1 MTVLT
6 AAWQGAG
13 CPERGSTKLGPC
25 ACCAT
30 HGALTPI
37 RSVVSKAFT
46 GFQGWADPSGPG
58 LCAACA
64 WGHSTPVLRSAPHLI
79 TRNPAALQQLPRHDV
94 GVRLL
99 AGALSTNVAVVVPLR
114 PGRKHLLPAAVWG
127 RVTVDDVH
135 LPWQAG
141 DATRLR
147 IVAEL
152 RSLGFGTRMLNS
164 PAPAFHVMSSLPP
177 AQRLHVLQM
186 WDQLR
191 VWRTPDN
198 PWLPLALHITT
209 PTKETL

>member
-6 AAWQGAG
+6 AAWSGAG
-13 CPERGSTKLGPC
+13 CPERRATRLGPC

-30 HGALTPI
+30 RGPLAPI
-37 RSVVSKAFT
+37 RSVVSKTFT

-64 WGHSTPVLRSAPHLI
+64 WGHSNPVLRSASHLI
-79 TRNPAALQQLPRHDV
+79 TRDPVALQQLSRHEV

-99 AGALSTNVAVVVPLR
+99 AGALSSDVAVVVPLR

-127 RVTVDDVH
+127 RVMADDVH
-135 LPWQAG
+135 LPWRAE
-141 DATRLR
+141 DATRLGV
-147 IVAEL
+147 VAEL
-152 RSLGFGTRMLNS
+152 RSLGFGTRMLTS
-164 PAPAFHVMSSLPP
+164 PAPAFHVMSSLSP
-177 AQRLHVLQM
+177 AQCLHVLQL
-186 WDQLR
+186 WDQLS

-198 PWLPLALHITT
+198 PWLPLALHVTT

>member
-6 AAWQGAG
+6 AAWRGAG
-13 CPERGSTKLGPC
+13 CPEHGSTRLGPC

-30 HGALTPI
+30 RSPLAPI
-37 RSVVSKAFT
+37 RSVVSKTFT
-46 GFQGWADPSGPG
+46 GFQGWADPSGRG

-64 WGHSTPVLRSAPHLI
+64 WGHSNPVLRSTPHLI
-79 TRNPAALQQLPRHDV
+79 TRDPAALLQLPRHEV
-94 GVRLL
+94 GIRLV
-99 AGALSTNVAVVVPLR
+99 AGALNPDVAVVVPLR
-114 PGRKHLLPAAVWG
+114 PGRKHLLPTAVWG

-135 LPWQAG
+135 LPWRTE
-141 DATRLR
+141 DATRLLV
-147 IVAEL
+147 VAEL
-152 RSLGFGTRMLNS
+152 RSLGFGTRMLTS